1 MKPPLSHLRLA
12 GVVLICA
19 AAGFSAAGGAATQ
32 PNLAGVDLPQRD
44 RSNGP
49 ASPPASA
56 AAKPPLQS
64 GNQLWTISLDELSA
78 TRERPIFSPSRRPPS
93 PPVVAHVPP
102 VAHAALKPAEPERPT
117 VSLVG
122 TVVGETTG
130 IAIFMKQATRDVVRL
145 RLGQNHQGWVLRSV
159 NGRKATLEKNG
170 KAVVL
175 ELPPPSATVATTG
188 LAHSS
193 PSLPVEPLTVQQSF
207 AARQRR

>member
-1 MKPPLSHLRLA
+1 MKPQLSHLWLA

-19 AAGFSAAGGAATQ
+19 AAGISAVARAATQ
-32 PNLAGVDLPQRD
+32 PNVATVDLPQRD

-49 ASPPASA
+49 ASPAASA

-64 GNQLWTISLDELSA
+64 SNQLWNISLEELSE

-102 VAHAALKPAEPERPT
+102 VTHAPLKPAEPERPT

-145 RLGQNHQGWVLRSV
+145 RLGEDHQGWVLRSV
-159 NGRKATLEKNG
+159 DGRKATLEKNG

-175 ELPPPSATVATTG
+175 ELPPYSATVATTG
-188 LAHSS
+188 LAHSP
-193 PSLPVEPLTVQQSF
+193 PSLPGEPRTVQQSF